1 MKFSGVRV
9 AVLLLA
15 GMLAWVFLFY
25 SHSLV
30 NRLEAS
36 NRLSNETIARFWA
49 GTQVPFSMILEDR
62 RIAVCSGCGS
72 SMNFATQSDELMR
85 YCEICDE
92 VTRWHVVDRWTGDE
106 RDKILGHT
114 RYLFRDLIA
123 RLNYTTILS
132 DRDMVP
138 QIVNGEPLPDT
149 ISEKD
154 LISWR
159 EITGKLDEFNPP
171 IPVVT
176 MESDTIGWL
185 HYGVGKLNRELT
197 FVPFIELGVLII
209 LAAVMFFGVRMELR
223 REQAMSWVAFAKE
236 TAHQLSTPISSLL
249 GWVEILKQRN
259 GIEAKSDP
267 EILEAAESMAG
278 DLARLN
284 QIVQRYGEM
293 GKKPRLSPADINTEI
308 AKAVS
313 YFRDRP
319 ELVFE
324 GIEFETSLE
333 ATRSVMLN
341 QVLFGWVLENLIK
354 NALTALGGSPG
365 GLVAV
370 STADLPEKGGM
381 VEVRVSD
388 NGRGIPHRDQGRI
401 FQPGFT
407 TRRGG
412 WGLGLTLS
420 KRIVEEYHGGSIW
433 LVASSP
439 GKGASFGIL
448 IPAVKEVEDAEPDND
463 TLGR

>member
-1 MKFSGVRV
+1 
-9 AVLLLA
+9 
-15 GMLAWVFLFY
+15 
-25 SHSLV
+25 
-30 NRLEAS
+30 
-36 NRLSNETIARFWA
+36 
-49 GTQVPFSMILEDR
+49 
-62 RIAVCSGCGS
+62 
-72 SMNFATQSDELMR
+72 
-85 YCEICDE
+85 
-92 VTRWHVVDRWTGDE
+92 
-106 RDKILGHT
+106 
-114 RYLFRDLIA
+114 
-123 RLNYTTILS
+123 
-132 DRDMVP
+132 
-138 QIVNGEPLPDT
+138 
-149 ISEKD
+149 
-154 LISWR
+154 
-159 EITGKLDEFNPP
+159 
-171 IPVVT
+171 
-176 MESDTIGWL
+176 
-185 HYGVGKLNRELT
+185 
-197 FVPFIELGVLII
+197 
-209 LAAVMFFGVRMELR
+209 
-223 REQAMSWVAFAKE
+223 
-236 TAHQLSTPISSLL
+236 
-249 GWVEILKQRN
+249 
-259 GIEAKSDP
+259 
-267 EILEAAESMAG
+267 
-278 DLARLN
+278 
-284 QIVQRYGEM
+284 
-293 GKKPRLSPADINTEI
+293 LSP
-308 AKAVS
+308 KAVS

>member
-1 MKFSGVRV
+1 MRFSGMRV

-15 GMLAWVFLFY
+15 GILAWVFLIY
-25 SHSLV
+25 SHGLV
-30 NRLEAS
+30 SRLEAN

-49 GTQVPFSMILEDR
+49 GTQVPFSMILEER

-72 SMNFATQSDELMR
+72 NANCATESNEFLR
-85 YCEICDE
+85 YCEICGE
-92 VTRWHVVDRWTGDE
+92 VTWWHVVDRWTVEE
-106 RDKILGHT
+106 RDKILEHT
-114 RYLFRDLIA
+114 RFLFRDLVA
-123 RLNYTTILS
+123 RLHYTTILS
-132 DRDMVP
+132 DLDMVP
-138 QIVNGEPLPDT
+138 QIVNGEPLPDS
-149 ISEKD
+149 ISDED
-154 LISWR
+154 MVSWR
-159 EITGKLDEFNPP
+159 EITRKLDGFNPP

-176 MESDTIGWL
+176 MDSDTIGWL
-185 HYGVGKLNRELT
+185 HYGVGNLNRELT
-197 FVPFIELGVLII
+197 LVPFVELAVLII
-209 LAAVMFFGVRMELR
+209 LAGVMFFGIRMELR
-223 REQAMSWVAFAKE
+223 REKEMSWVAFAKE

-249 GWVEILKQRN
+249 GWVEILEQRN
-259 GIEAKSDP
+259 GIEEKSDP
-267 EILEAAESMAG
+267 EILEAAESMAA

-293 GKKPRLSPADINTEI
+293 GKKPKLYPADINTEVS
-308 AKAVS
+308 KAVS

-319 ELVFE
+319 GLVFE
-324 GIEFETSLE
+324 GVEFEMSLG
-333 ATRSVMLN
+333 ATRGVMLN

-354 NALTALGGSPG
+354 NSLTALSGSSG

-370 STADLPEKGGM
+370 STADLPEKGGV

-420 KRIVEEYHGGSIW
+420 KRIVEEYHGGSIR

-439 GKGASFGIL
+439 GKGASFVVL
-448 IPAVKEVEDAEPDND
+448 IPAVEEVENAEPHLD